1 LQKFSR
7 KFRANAKITFL
18 FWPNGNW
25 ILTLPHICLFY
36 PPTM

>member
-1 LQKFSR
+1 M
-7 KFRANAKITFL
+7 TFL